1 MNRFSPSRS
10 FVVWRSLIGA
20 CGAMASCAG
29 QSSRDSLRPSEPL
42 FDGKTLTGWVQR
54 GGEASY
60 TVEGGC
66 IVGSTRPNQANSFL
80 CTVANYGDFILELD
94 FQVDPLL
101 NSGVQIR
108 SQSRPDFKNGV
119 VHGYQIEIDPAARAW
134 TGGIYDES
142 RRGWLVNLDRNP
154 AAKAAFKQGEWNH
167 FKIEAKAD
175 HIQTWLNGVAAAE
188 LRDSMTLS
196 GFIGL
201 QVHGVGDRKDP
212 LKIRWRNIV
221 LTRLD

>member
-1 MNRFSPSRS
+1 M
-10 FVVWRSLIGA
+10 
-20 CGAMASCAG
+20 
-29 QSSRDSLRPSEPL
+29 
-42 FDGKTLTGWVQR
+42 
-54 GGEASY
+54 
-60 TVEGGC
+60 
-66 IVGSTRPNQANSFL
+66 
-80 CTVANYGDFILELD
+80 ANYGDFILELD

>member
-1 MNRFSPSRS
+1 M
-10 FVVWRSLIGA
+10 IGHLSA
-20 CGAMASCAG
+20 RASKFIFCAMVLTAASCAT
-29 QSSRDSLRPSEPL
+29 RPARETRAPEAL
-42 FDGKTLTGWVQR
+42 FDGKSLTGWVQR
-54 GGEASY
+54 GGGASY
-60 TVEGGC
+60 TVEDRC

-80 CTVANYGDFILELD
+80 CTTSDYADFVLELD

-108 SQSRPDFKNGV
+108 SESRPDYKNGV

-142 RRGWLVNLDRNP
+142 RRGWLVNLDKNP
-154 AAKAAFKQGEWNH
+154 AAKAALKQGQWNH
-167 FKIEAKAD
+167 FKIEAKGD

-188 LRDSMTLS
+188 IHDSMTLR

-201 QVHGVGDRKDP
+201 QVHGVGDQQDP
-212 LKIRWRNIV
+212 LKIRWRNIM